1 MSAFL
6 VIFKIVLT
14 FQIFQNFSGY
24 KHAVANFGSDFRMI
38 EGTSQRIKNK
48 APNISMSK
56 MLNEKEIHFRGWTE
70 ILEYIEDDS
79 DNTAYAY
86 TKDLKIRLFM
96 HTPENVEVVGIPK
109 FKVKHGSVYPKL
121 ELSTDTEFKVKT
133 NAEFEYEATKGFSP
147 RAWTKWLSA
156 GINCI
161 WDDEKK
167 MTFDSSQFV
176 LELIGNKHL
185 LEPKSPP
192 NIELSKEA
200 AKKFVKNVQIM
211 RAYQERLKKE
221 DDLAMLENKI
231 KDSQNDLNEEAAAEL
246 VEQSVD
252 VSMMSLESTLKQ
264 LQILNAFKD
273 RYSSTWILNIGAA
286 SVSAEYLMGIRP
298 LSSTMEIIKITDKA
312 MEALQAGADQA
323 VLETC
328 LHYSKTIENFP
339 KYSDLPTGD
348 TNTLNSF
355 AFEELMNA
363 KIMSESLKKGVPLE
377 LVKGDGIGVLTNADG
392 VQVQVPEYIDVVVK
406 EVGGDSQMAVQYKCT
421 RNEFNPNAQGDTVHN
436 VDSMVDSWTHKW
448 EGHTVDTNLPQE
460 LRFENVE
467 VIVPK
472 GSAEDAV
479 TNRATDKFE
488 MDTLKVDSPS
498 ATEMDKF
505 IEQNY
510 DKLKQMTDTMKDVR
524 KLEHIE
530 KGMVKDLEKLERAKA
545 NMEKSLKSNPSNNEL
560 NAKLKQKETEINT
573 KVSELKKARK
583 DVSDKRMELEDQSK
597 KSHWDEKGVQKQR
610 AERNIEKM
618 RLKSQFKATVMLAAA
633 ISSGQELIIS
643 LAEEISSYNRGDI
656 TFGTMAKNVT
666 IRTSKALVI
675 GGGIGG

>member
-1 MSAFL
+1 
-6 VIFKIVLT
+6 
-14 FQIFQNFSGY
+14 
-24 KHAVANFGSDFRMI
+24 MI
-38 EGTSQRIKNK
+38 QGTSQRIKNK
-48 APNISMSK
+48 APNISMLK
-56 MLNEKEIHFRGWTE
+56 MLNEKEIHFKGWTE
-70 ILEYIEDDS
+70 ILEYIEDDA

-109 FKVKHGSVYPKL
+109 FKIKHGSAYPTL
-121 ELSTDTEFKVKT
+121 ELSSDTEFKVKT
-133 NAEFEYEATKGFSP
+133 NAEFEYAATKGFSA
-147 RAWTKWLSA
+147 RAWTKWTSL

-185 LEPKSPP
+185 LAAKSPP

-200 AKKFVKNVQIM
+200 AKKFVKNVQVM

-231 KDSQNDLNEEAAAEL
+231 KESQNDLNEEAAAEL

-252 VSMMSLESTLKQ
+252 ISMMSLESTLKQ

-286 SVSAEYLMGIRP
+286 SVSAEYLIGIRP
-298 LSSTMEIIKITDKA
+298 LSSTIEIMKITDKA

-339 KYSDLPTGD
+339 KYSDLPAGD
-348 TNTLNSF
+348 INTLNSF
-355 AFEELMNA
+355 AFEELTNA

-377 LVKGDGIGVLTNADG
+377 LVKGDGIGFITNADG

-436 VDSMVDSWTHKW
+436 VDSMVDSWTDKW
-448 EGHTVDTNLPQE
+448 QGQTVDTNLPQE

-510 DKLKQMTDTMKDVR
+510 DKLKQMTDTMNDVR
-524 KLEHIE
+524 KLEDIE
-530 KGMVKDLEKLERAKA
+530 RGMVQDLKRLERAKA
-545 NMEKSLKSNPSNNEL
+545 NMEESLKSNPSNKEL

-583 DVSDKRMELEDQSK
+583 NVSYKRVELENQSK

-618 RLKSQFKATVMLAAA
+618 RLKSHFKATVMLAAA

-643 LAEEISSYNRGDI
+643 LAEEISSYNRREI

-666 IRTSKALVI
+666 IRTGKALVI